1 MFRALPIISLVMFL
15 SACNLYLVE
24 NSASDLT
31 ASTMNKSAEATVS
44 EAPPPPPPPPPKPVA
59 GSDLIGFMDKTTA
72 QLDGCRFLSVMRL
85 THRGNFEDGLIL
97 LRNGAHSINANM
109 MVPVR
114 LVEMADPISGL
125 HYYHVRLMRCPKQ
138 NLSADS

>member
-24 NSASDLT
+24 NSSSDLT

-44 EAPPPPPPPPPKPVA
+44 EAPPPPPPKPVA

-72 QLDGCRFLSVMRL
+72 QLEGCRF
-85 THRGNFEDGLIL
+85 
-97 LRNGAHSINANM
+97 
-109 MVPVR
+109 
-114 LVEMADPISGL
+114 
-125 HYYHVRLMRCPKQ
+125 
-138 NLSADS
+138 

>member
-1 MFRALPIISLVMFL
+1 MFRALPIISLVIFL

-31 ASTMNKSAEATVS
+31 ASTINKSTETTVS
-44 EAPPPPPPPPPKPVA
+44 EAPPPPPPKPVA

-72 QLDGCRFLSVMRL
+72 QLEGCRFLSVMRL